1 MGLKSLLNRIKE
13 RNYRGI
19 SKQTE
24 QLDVQTRQHLQ
35 EFLEDVPEEQQELEE
50 LEEELH
56 QANIKLQAV
65 QEKEEFIATRLA
77 SYRKQLQ
84 QMPPAPMVQTT
95 TTAEDN
101 DEDAKEEEEEEGQGN
116 RNDNINPPPPA
127 AQQDQQQ
134 LQHQERQQRQQE
146 KNLQALQKIETLHDE
161 MVTTI
166 RGLQKKVAKMER
178 RKLQLQWHLEECQVV
193 LNKTKD
199 LDRQEMESAMENVV
213 VLVSSDGG
221 DGGGTNNATT
231 TLATNSN
238 NNDDD
243 DVNRGGDE
251 ELGTVKG
258 SKTKEIDSTT
268 LPEKVNE

>member
-13 RNYRGI
+13 RNHRGI

-65 QEKEEFIATRLA
+65 QEKEEFIATRLK

-84 QMPPAPMVQTT
+84 QMPPPMVQTT

-101 DEDAKEEEEEEGQGN
+101 DEDAKEEEEGQGN
-116 RNDNINPPPPA
+116 RNDNLTPPHP

-134 LQHQERQQRQQE
+134 QQQQRQQRQQE

-213 VLVSSDGG
+213 VVVSSDGG
-221 DGGGTNNATT
+221 GGTNSTT
-231 TLATNSN
+231 TTPATNSN

-243 DVNRGGDE
+243 DVNRGEDE

-268 LPEKVNE
+268 LPEEVNE